1 MKKIVFSGLVYGQ
14 KPTGIHRYANEILL
28 EIDKKI
34 ESGEYE
40 LIVPEYAKN
49 IPDFKNIKVVR
60 YGKVKGL
67 LWEQTSLLMY
77 LYKNHAISINFTNS
91 VPLLKP
97 GVIVIHDVG
106 YKVNPSFYK
115 SLHGKLAMWWHRFNY
130 WWASVCRIPVITV
143 TEYSKKSIEKY
154 YHINGD
160 KITVIPNAWQHI
172 ERVVEEP
179 QTLNRYGL
187 QQKEF
192 YFTLGS
198 VSKRKNIEW
207 IFNAAAKFPEDEF
220 VVAGAAAKNSAAND
234 NVIPSNVKMPG
245 YISDAEMKS
254 LMRNCK
260 AFIFPSLFEGFGI
273 PPLEAMSVGSPV
285 IASNASCLPE
295 IYGDAVTYIDPLVI
309 PEKLDYFMD
318 SQKTNRVLRK
328 YSWSKSADL
337 MFRFAKRIGEEH
349 K

>member
-1 MKKIVFSGLVYGQ
+1 MRKVVFSGLVYGQ

-34 ESGEYE
+34 EYGEYE
-40 LIVPEYAKN
+40 LIVPEYASN
-49 IPDFKNIKVVR
+49 IPEFQNIKVVR

-67 LWEQTSLLMY
+67 LWEQTSLLLY
-77 LYKNHAISINFTNS
+77 LYRNHAISINFTNS

-106 YKVNPSFYK
+106 YKVNPTFYQ
-115 SLHGKLAMWWHRFNY
+115 SLHGKMAMWWHRFNY
-130 WWASVCRIPVITV
+130 WWASVCKIPVITV

-154 YHINGD
+154 YHIDEDN
-160 KITVIPNAWQHI
+160 IVVIPNAWQHI
-172 ERVVEEP
+172 ERVVEDP
-179 QTLNRYGL
+179 QALDKYDL
-187 QQKEF
+187 QEKAY

-207 IFNAAAKFPEDEF
+207 IFKAARKFPEEEF
-220 VVAGAAAKNSAAND
+220 VVAGAAAKNSAASD
-234 NVIPSNVKMPG
+234 SAVPSNVIMPG
-245 YISDAEMKS
+245 YITDAEMKA

-273 PPLEAMSVGSPV
+273 PPLEAMSVGAPV

-295 IYGDAVTYIDPLVI
+295 IYDDAVTYIDPAVI
-309 PEKLDYFMD
+309 PEKLNYFTD
-318 SQKTNRVLRK
+318 SQKSDKVLAK

-337 MFRFAKRIGEEH
+337 MLQFSKKVGENN

>member
-34 ESGEYE
+34 KCREYE

-49 IPDFKNIKVVR
+49 IPDFQNIKVVR
-60 YGKVKGL
+60 YGKIKGL
-67 LWEQTSLLMY
+67 LWEQTSLLIY
-77 LYKNHAISINFTNS
+77 LYKNNAISINFTNS
-91 VPLLKP
+91 VPILKP

-130 WWASVCRIPVITV
+130 WWTGVCKIPVITV

-154 YHINGD
+154 YHINAD
-160 KITVIPNAWQHI
+160 KTTVIPNAWQHI
-172 ERVVEEP
+172 DRVMEEP
-179 QTLNRYGL
+179 HTLDKYGL
-187 QQKEF
+187 QQKAF

-207 IFNAAAKFPEDEF
+207 IFKAAAKFPEEEF
-220 VVAGAAAKNSAAND
+220 VVAGAAAKNSAAN
-234 NVIPSNVKMPG
+234 NSVLPSNVKMLG
-245 YISDAEMKS
+245 HISDAEMKS

-260 AFIFPSLFEGFGI
+260 AFVFPSLFEGFGI
-273 PPLEAMSVGSPV
+273 PPLEAMSVGAPV

-295 IYGDAVTYIDPLVI
+295 IYGDAVSYIDPLAI
-309 PEKLDYFMD
+309 PEKFDYFMD
-318 SQKTNRVLRK
+318 SQKTNRVLGK

-337 MFRFAKRIGEEH
+337 MLRFAKKIEKGH